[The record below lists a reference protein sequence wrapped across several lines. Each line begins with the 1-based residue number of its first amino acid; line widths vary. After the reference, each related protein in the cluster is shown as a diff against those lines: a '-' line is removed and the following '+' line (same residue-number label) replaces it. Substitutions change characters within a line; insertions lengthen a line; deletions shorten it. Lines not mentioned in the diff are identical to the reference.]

1 LSNKGLKG
9 SGDFEYL
16 TAKASSEE
24 IFFFPDSTNLYTQTF
39 TIDEV
44 ISGIEFPQVSNTE
57 TYAHFMPYHERLE
70 IDKRK
75 DEFDFYKGQ
84 ASFDGDL
91 LMQPTGVTGSG
102 IMRLDKAEVS
112 SNLFTYNA
120 SWFGSDTASL
130 NVFESSGAIAF
141 KANNLRT
148 HIDMKMR
155 EGIFHSNGAGS
166 FVELPANQY
175 ICYIDKLKWAMDEG
189 LLTLG
194 DEVASSSKG
203 SKFIS
208 IHPHQDSLT
217 FIATTANYSLKDY
230 IIHANGVEDI
240 AVADAIIYP
249 DSGIV
254 TVEKKAVIQ
263 TLYGARILADDLT
276 EYHTFTNASVDI
288 ISTHKY
294 TASGDYT
301 YTDAMNQKQQIF
313 FKEIRVGEDTV
324 TIARGDV
331 ETDKSFH
338 IDSKF
343 DFKGSLDLFADRR
356 NLIFDGYFMV
366 NHSCELLEKE
376 WVKFRSEID
385 PKNII
390 FTLDEKLYNDEQDL
404 ISTGLVMSLDST
416 DIYSTFLSRKD
427 RVIDADLLKAS
438 YTLAYDKRQFSYVI
452 GGPDTLSNYF
462 TLYDKTCKTKGRAVV
477 DLNLDLGQVYVT
489 TVGEF
494 SHDMRN
500 QKKEFEG
507 FFMLDFFFSEKAMQV
522 MVKDIYLAPG
532 DGMFEYDNAY
542 ANNLGRIVGKE
553 KGDMLML
560 DLELK
565 DEFVDF
571 PKEMIHTLS
580 FTKAKFKWD
589 NLNKAYVAK
598 GELWLGNI
606 NDNQLNALLDGY
618 VIVEKGRNSDVLTIY
633 LQTEWGDEYYFQYK
647 NGVMRSWSTN
657 EGFNIAIREIADGKR
672 KGESKKGVTPYRY
685 MSAPEDVTEKFLKSV
700 KKKY

>member
-1 LSNKGLKG
+1 L
-9 SGDFEYL
+9 
-16 TAKASSEE
+16 
-24 IFFFPDSTNLYTQTF
+24 
-39 TIDEV
+39 EV
-44 ISGIEFPQVSNTE
+44 
-57 TYAHFMPYHERLE
+57 
-70 IDKRK
+70 DKRK

-91 LMQPTGVTGSG
+91 LMQPTGLTGGG
-102 IMRLDKAEVS
+102 IMTLDKAEVN

-120 SWFGSDTASL
+120 NWFGSDTASL
-130 NVFESSGAIAF
+130 NVFESGGTIAC

-148 HIDMKMR
+148 HIDLAMR

-175 ICYIDKLKWAMDEG
+175 ICYIDKLKWAMDEE

-194 DEVASSSKG
+194 DEIASSSKG
-203 SKFIS
+203 SEFIS
-208 IHPHQDSLT
+208 VHSNQDSLN
-217 FIATTANYSLKDY
+217 FMAATANYSLKDY

-254 TVEKKAVIQ
+254 TVEKKALIQ
-263 TLYGARILADDLT
+263 TLYGARVLADDLT
-276 EYHTFTNASVDI
+276 EYHIFTNSSVDI
-288 ISTHKY
+288 ISAHNY

-313 FKEIRVGEDTV
+313 FKEIRVGKDTV
-324 TIARGDV
+324 TLASGDV
-331 ETDKSFH
+331 ETDKPFH

-343 DFKGSLDLFADRR
+343 DFKGSLDLIADRK
-356 NLIFDGYFMV
+356 NLTFDGYFMV
-366 NHSCELLEKE
+366 NHSCDLLEKE

-385 PKNII
+385 PKNIL

-404 ISTGLVMSLDST
+404 LSTGLVMSLDST
-416 DIYSTFLSRKD
+416 NIYSSFLSRKD
-427 RVIDADLLKAS
+427 RAIDADLLKAS
-438 YTLAYDKRQFSYVI
+438 YTLAYDKKQSAYVI

-462 TLYDKTCKTKGRAVV
+462 TLYDKTCKTTGEGIV
-477 DLNLDLGQVYVT
+477 DLNLDLGQVEVT
-489 TVGEF
+489 SVGEL
-494 SHDMRN
+494 SHDMKN

-507 FFMLDFFFSEKAMQV
+507 FFMLNFFFSEKAMQV
-522 MVKDIYLAPG
+522 MAKDIYSAPG
-532 DGMFEYDNAY
+532 DGMYEYDEAY
-542 ANNLGRIVGKE
+542 ANNLGRVVGKE
-553 KGDMLML
+553 KGGMLML

-565 DEFVDF
+565 DEFVNF
-571 PKEMIHTLS
+571 PKEMSHTLS

-589 NLNKAYVAK
+589 NVNKTYVAK

-606 NDNQLNALLDGY
+606 NESQLNGLLDGY
-618 VIVEKGRNSDVLTIY
+618 IIVEKGRNSDILTIY
-633 LQTEWGDEYYFQYK
+633 LQTEFYDEYYFQYK

-657 EGFNIAIREIADGKR
+657 EDFNIAIRETTDGKR
-672 KGESKKGVTPYRY
+672 KAEPKKGATPYRY